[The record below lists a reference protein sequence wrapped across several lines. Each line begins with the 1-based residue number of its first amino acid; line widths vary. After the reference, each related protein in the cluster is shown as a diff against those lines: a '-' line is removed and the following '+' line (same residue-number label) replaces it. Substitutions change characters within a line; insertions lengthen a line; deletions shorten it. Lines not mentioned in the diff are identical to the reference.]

1 MFSVKAKLVH
11 EQLAFQWLGTCGVLR
26 ENALKAGWFF
36 LELMIK
42 AMIEHLATRD
52 LLNANRKHRFSEQ
65 FHDDVVNLTASV
77 TNDIV
82 NRYEKIH
89 IYQCTII
96 KIS

>member
-11 EQLAFQWLGTCGVLR
+11 EQLAFQWLGTGGVLR

-77 TNDIV
+77 THDIV
-82 NRYEKIH
+82 HRYVEIH
-89 IYQCTII
+89 LY
-96 KIS
+96 